1 MKLFRKNLVILL
13 LLSLALF
20 SCRQEE
26 MEIIEAPE
34 EEVLANSVANLLRR
48 TATNDGSYDN
58 ILDGASCFNIKLP
71 VTVIANGIEVVIE
84 TEDDIDIVEDIFDEF
99 DDDTDTLEIIF
110 PITIVLQDFTEVVIN
125 TQEELNAAAAQC
137 PGDNEEDDDIECIDI
152 QYPITASIFNQN
164 NELIETIVITSDQEL
179 YTFLIN
185 IDPSTIVSFDF
196 PITVILF
203 DGTTVVVNNFIEL
216 ESVITS
222 AIDACDEDDDND
234 PNDDDCDNCTTQQ
247 LEDVL
252 TGCTDWMIDKLE
264 RNDDDL
270 EDVYVGY
277 TFNFD
282 SSGNLT
288 VRSNGQTFN
297 GTWSAA
303 GTGNN
308 IDVVISVPGLSDVN
322 DTWNL
327 HEIEQEPGESQVD
340 LRLGDDR
347 LRFESDCNTG
357 GGGVDDTVLVNA
369 LTSGDWY
376 VTYFFDD
383 VDETTDYADFVFNF
397 ANNNTATATNSTG
410 TTNGTWST
418 SAGDETALELNLNFG
433 TDIPLDELADDWDV
447 LEVTNDIIRLKD
459 VSGGDGSVDFLT
471 FERNPAGGGGGGGTS
486 SLEAILIDGIWLVAS
501 YTDDGDN
508 QTGDY
513 AGYDVDFTNMGTVSA
528 SNGTN
533 TNNGTWQVLSGGNK
547 LLLNFTGI
555 PFDEFNDDWDVLM
568 VSETRVELQDVS
580 GGNGGTDVLIF
591 EKQ

>member
-252 TGCTDWMIDKLE
+252 TGCTDWMIVKLE
-264 RNDDDL
+264 
-270 EDVYVGY
+270 
-277 TFNFD
+277 
-282 SSGNLT
+282 
-288 VRSNGQTFN
+288 
-297 GTWSAA
+297 
-303 GTGNN
+303 
-308 IDVVISVPGLSDVN
+308 
-322 DTWNL
+322 
-327 HEIEQEPGESQVD
+327 
-340 LRLGDDR
+340 
-347 LRFESDCNTG
+347 
-357 GGGVDDTVLVNA
+357 
-369 LTSGDWY
+369 
-376 VTYFFDD
+376 
-383 VDETTDYADFVFNF
+383 
-397 ANNNTATATNSTG
+397 TNP
-410 TTNGTWST
+410 
-418 SAGDETALELNLNFG
+418 A
-433 TDIPLDELADDWDV
+433 PKWDV
-447 LEVTNDIIRLKD
+447 
-459 VSGGDGSVDFLT
+459 
-471 FERNPAGGGGGGGTS
+471 
-486 SLEAILIDGIWLVAS
+486 
-501 YTDDGDN
+501 
-508 QTGDY
+508 
-513 AGYDVDFTNMGTVSA
+513 
-528 SNGTN
+528 
-533 TNNGTWQVLSGGNK
+533 
-547 LLLNFTGI
+547 
-555 PFDEFNDDWDVLM
+555 
-568 VSETRVELQDVS
+568 
-580 GGNGGTDVLIF
+580 
-591 EKQ
+591 